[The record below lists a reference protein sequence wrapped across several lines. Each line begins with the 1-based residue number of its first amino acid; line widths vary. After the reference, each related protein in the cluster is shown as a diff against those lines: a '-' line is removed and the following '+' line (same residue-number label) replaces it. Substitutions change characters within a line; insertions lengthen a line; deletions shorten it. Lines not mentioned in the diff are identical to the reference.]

1 MFTLFQRGLKMKPP
15 FLTVVVHFNLV
26 VILIF
31 FSVIFK
37 LVCALPHLLV
47 IAAMAVNKIAL
58 IIILL
63 A

>member
-1 MFTLFQRGLKMKPP
+1 MKPP